1 MKDRAF
7 DLYRSSDIRELPD
20 GKKFCLK
27 QNGSVIPENK
37 VVTDLMI
44 HQTAK
49 TGEALV
55 VIHLSSTDKTSL
67 DQRDSTLERQ
77 TEFHVKILQKRSQK
91 SLHDEIS
98 IYLEILYL
106 ILRGGTS
113 NNE

>member
-1 MKDRAF
+1 MKNLKDRAF
-7 DLYRSSDIRELPD
+7 DLYRSSDIRELPE

-77 TEFHVKILQKRSQK
+77 TEFHVKILQKRSQDLFYLK
-91 SLHDEIS
+91 IS
-98 IYLEILYL
+98 INFEILKF
-106 ILRGGTS
+106 IT
-113 NNE
+113 NNF